1 MLCHIIMKTGGK
13 AHNFFMN
20 LIPLFVTQKPP
31 WLRFH
36 TWYVCRKRAL
46 CKVHFIAPFSCR
58 TTLWHTLV
66 MHGTFSTLTLTTMMM
81 YRSTRGENDSQ
92 SLILRFC
99 PTFFDLLQLCQTFPR
114 LCFTT
119 QFTLWKQFQS
129 STKFLEEQKRLT
141 EALFNWCL
149 LLLGS

>member
-81 YRSTRGENDSQ
+81 YRSTRGENYSQ

-99 PTFFDLLQLCQTFPR
+99 PTFFDLLQLCKNF
-114 LCFTT
+114 FT
-119 QFTLWKQFQS
+119 
-129 STKFLEEQKRLT
+129 
-141 EALFNWCL
+141 ALFYYTIYFMKTVSKFYKVFRRAKKVDRSL
-149 LLLGS
+149 I

>member
-81 YRSTRGENDSQ
+81 YRSTRGENYSQ
-92 SLILRFC
+92 GSFLDFVQPFL
-99 PTFFDLLQLCQTFPR
+99 TFYNFVKLFHGFVLLHNLLYENSFKV
-114 LCFTT
+114 L
-119 QFTLWKQFQS
+119 QS
-129 STKFLEEQKRLT
+129 F
-141 EALFNWCL
+141 
-149 LLLGS
+149 